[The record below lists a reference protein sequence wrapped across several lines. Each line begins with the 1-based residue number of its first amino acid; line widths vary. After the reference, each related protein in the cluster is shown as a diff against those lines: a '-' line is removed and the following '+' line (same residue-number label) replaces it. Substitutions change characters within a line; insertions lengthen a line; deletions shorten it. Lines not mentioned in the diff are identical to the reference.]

1 MALSK
6 IRDESTDGS
15 VAGGKVL
22 QVVQTVDTTPVTA
35 STSAGWND
43 LGTLSVS
50 ITPSATSSKI
60 MIECHIGQ
68 FDHSNNTH
76 IFYLKYLRGSTDI
89 GIGVAASNRT
99 RATTAVRGDVSG
111 DGNANTPLLMP
122 KFLDSPSTTS
132 TTTYKVQFNNYNGGE
147 YYYLKSNTD
156 SDNAAYGRFIA
167 TLTATEIAG

>member
-1 MALSK
+1 MAL
-6 IRDESTDGS
+6 IRLNNQSLPAG
-15 VAGGKVL
+15 VGGKVL

-43 LGTLSVS
+43 LGNLSVA
-50 ITPSATSSKI
+50 ITPSSTSSKI

-89 GIGVAASNRT
+89 GIGVAAGSRI
-99 RATTAVRGDVSG
+99 RATTSVRGDISG
-111 DGNANTPLLMP
+111 DGNGTTPVIMP
-122 KFLDSPSTTS
+122 KFSDSPSTTS
-132 TTTYKVQFNNYNGGE
+132 ATTYKVQFNNYNGGA
-147 YYYLKSNTD
+147 YYYLRSSADTD
-156 SDNAAYGRFIA
+156 AGAHGRFIA

>member
-1 MALSK
+1 MPLTK
-6 IRDESTDGS
+6 IIDGGMS
-15 VAGGKVL
+15 AGAVL
-22 QVVQTVDTTPVTA
+22 QVVQTVDTTPV
-35 STSAGWND
+35 SESPSAGWND

-50 ITPSATSSKI
+50 ITPSSASNKI

-68 FDHSNNTH
+68 FDHSNDTH
-76 IFYLKYLRGSTDI
+76 IFYLKYVRGSTDI

-111 DGNANTPLLMP
+111 DGNANTPVLMP

-132 TTTYKVQFNNYNGGE
+132 TTTYKVQFNNYNGGA

-156 SDNAAYGRFIA
+156 SDSAAYGRFIA
-167 TLTATEIAG
+167 TLTLMEIAG